1 MMKIP
6 NDENNSNLI
15 NVKSINNRI
24 EQESCIDTINKL
36 KDTYLLDEYKKCK

>member
-1 MMKIP
+1 MKKLSKSKIP

-24 EQESCIDTINKL
+24 EQESCIDTINLISIIK
-36 KDTYLLDEYKKCK
+36 